1 MDHRLRLLY
10 FGLIL
15 LFLGQA
21 SCSLDRPIQSPRGKT
36 AEELYKK
43 GSSEMEQKNY
53 RQALEAFYKLKYD
66 FPTEAAA
73 VMADLKIADAHYAN
87 KEYAEAAEGYEEV
100 RKMHPASPY
109 IPYVVYMLGMCH
121 FNRSLTVDRDQTETE
136 KALAEFQYLLTHFSN
151 TPYAYD
157 AYEKAQECMKKLSD
171 HEVYVGNFYYRM
183 NKYQAAIQRY
193 EAALAKYPS
202 VPLEDEVLFKL
213 AEAYRATKQPEKAVR
228 AIQALVQQYP
238 KSKYA
243 QRGQRLLEGDLAKV
257 QVAAAN
263 PVSIQET
270 SKPSGGVTGPS
281 ERSAPGKID
290 LGKASSSQAASG
302 DGPQVSEPQDMRGFA
317 PQRDPGKA
325 QEDKQPQSSSKSTAL
340 PSTRPVLGPENEVK
354 SIHKPT
360 EPELQ
365 HKDLDPQRP
374 EGDLTRAK
382 PSPEPMAPQSPKQE
396 TPHAEVQE
404 VRKPEASAAGVEFPL
419 SRDESKAAPLSEVG
433 ARSQKVTH
441 ADSQTA
447 AKELE
452 VAGTPAESSGS
463 KASSSVPSPLG
474 GAQDRSRGRPFGKEE
489 GVGFG
494 ELRSDKPINIT
505 ADRMDAFQRE
515 NRVVFEGHVVVQQEE
530 TYLYA
535 QRIVADMAPQEQ
547 GGGIRKVVAQ
557 DDVRITQNDRVAT
570 CDRAEFD
577 HLKRTIELH
586 GNPKIWQGKDWIDG
600 EKVLVQLDQE
610 KMVVVGSDKKRVSAV
625 LHPKAQKVQAEESSK
640 PQEFKPRPKLTAP
653 FATASS
659 GYPAEVQGGSTAA
672 TASASSRRGSS
683 PVVEKAQ
690 GSPTPEKAT
699 PQACAVSE
707 SSLRAEEKAAKI
719 AAQNAPPPR
728 VGKVKEQKRAKNEAG
743 SVTRDVRSAKER
755 VSTFVERWR
764 KAWESKDVERFMS
777 FYSKRFRS
785 GKMDRNAWRAYKEA
799 TFRKAGSIQVTT
811 EAIRSKRSGGTTRVS
826 FVQSY
831 KADHHQDLGQ
841 KELELVV
848 EDGQWKIIRETW
860 RPLGGRV
867 S

>member
-1 MDHRLRLLY
+1 MNHRLGFLH

-121 FNRSLTVDRDQTETE
+121 FNRSLTVDRDQSETE

-157 AYEKAQECMKKLSD
+157 AYQKAQECMKKLSD

-213 AEAYRATKQPEKAVR
+213 AEAYQATNQPEKAVR

-257 QVAAAN
+257 QVAAEN
-263 PVSIQET
+263 PVSPQQT

-281 ERSAPGKID
+281 EPAAPGNMD
-290 LGKASSSQAASG
+290 PAKASSSQAASG
-302 DGPQVSEPQDMRGFA
+302 DGPRASEPQDMGGFT
-317 PQRDPGKA
+317 PQGDPGRT
-325 QEDKQPQSSSKSTAL
+325 QEDKQPQSSSEPTAL
-340 PSTRPVLGPENEVK
+340 PSTRPDLGSENEVG
-354 SIHKPT
+354 SIQKPT

-374 EGDLTRAK
+374 DGDLTRPK
-382 PSPEPMAPQSPKQE
+382 PSSEPMAAQSPKQVTRE
-396 TPHAEVQE
+396 PKAQE
-404 VRKPEASAAGVEFPL
+404 VLKPEASAAGVEFP
-419 SRDESKAAPLSEVG
+419 SSTDDSKAAPLSEVG
-433 ARSQKVTH
+433 TGSQKGIN
-441 ADSQTA
+441 ADSQRA

-452 VAGTPAESSGS
+452 VAATPAGSSGS
-463 KASSSVPSPLG
+463 KAAYSVSSPLG
-474 GAQDRSRGRPFGKEE
+474 RAQDRSHGGSPGKEE

-515 NRVVFEGHVVVQQEE
+515 NRVVFEGNVVVQQEE

-535 QRIVADMAPQEQ
+535 RRIVADMAPQEQ

-557 DDVRITQNDRVAT
+557 DNVRITQNDRVAT

-610 KMVVVGSDKKRVSAV
+610 KMVVVGSEEKRVSAV

-640 PQEFKPRPKLTAP
+640 PQEPKARPKLTAP
-653 FATASS
+653 FAAASS
-659 GYPAEVQGGSTAA
+659 GYPAEVQAGSTSAA
-672 TASASSRRGSS
+672 APASSERASS
-683 PVVEKAQ
+683 PVVEKPE
-690 GSPTPEKAT
+690 GSPTPKKAT
-699 PQACAVSE
+699 PQALAVSE

-728 VGKVKEQKRAKNEAG
+728 ESKVKEESRAKHEAASLTSDG
-743 SVTRDVRSAKER
+743 RSAKEQ
-755 VSTFVERWR
+755 VSAFVERWR

-785 GKMDRNAWRAYKEA
+785 GKMDWNAWRAYKEA

-811 EAIRSKRSGGTTRVS
+811 EAIRSKRSGGTTKVS

-831 KADHHQDLGQ
+831 KADRYQDLGQ

-848 EDGQWKIIRETW
+848 EDGQWKIIRESW
-860 RPLGGRV
+860 RPLDGRI